1 MLHAGIDLGSKTVKL
16 VVLDDGLEVLY
27 SSYERHLSNV
37 FETLA
42 YTLKNASVHFPCEA
56 MTFGVT
62 GSAGMQLA
70 ELLGLPF
77 TQEVVSVRSA
87 IKTLIPQTDTAI
99 EIGGEDSKILFLTG
113 GEELRMNSTCAGG
126 TGGFIDT
133 IAGMLDMNAEQ
144 LNYCAH

>member
-56 MTFGVT
+56 MTSVL
-62 GSAGMQLA
+62 QV
-70 ELLGLPF
+70 LLVMRLP
-77 TQEVVSVRSA
+77 SCWACRS
-87 IKTLIPQTDTAI
+87 
-99 EIGGEDSKILFLTG
+99 
-113 GEELRMNSTCAGG
+113 LRRS
-126 TGGFIDT
+126 FRSDRRSRR
-133 IAGMLDMNAEQ
+133 
-144 LNYCAH
+144 